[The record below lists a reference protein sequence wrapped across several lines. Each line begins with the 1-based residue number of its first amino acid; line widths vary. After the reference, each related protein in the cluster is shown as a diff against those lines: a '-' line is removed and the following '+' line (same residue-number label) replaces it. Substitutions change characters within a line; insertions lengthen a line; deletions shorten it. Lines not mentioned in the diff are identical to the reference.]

1 MYYIVISHP
10 TVYPRLLDSN
20 PTVLFCF
27 SHIRTF
33 DGSSSYSLSTRQS
46 GLGHP
51 LDYRSYFLAGILV
64 DLRPRLPEN
73 CIIHYYN

>member
-1 MYYIVISHP
+1 MYYIIISHP
-10 TVYPRLLDSN
+10 TVYPRLLDSH

-33 DGSSSYSLSTRQS
+33 GGSSSCSFSTRRS

-51 LDYRSYFLAGILV
+51 LDYRS
-64 DLRPRLPEN
+64 
-73 CIIHYYN
+73 